1 MFSGVIKNKLL
12 ERYPYIVCLKKYMYV
27 YIYIYIHSF
36 NLLNFVYI
44 VVFDVETALG
54 NAKLKI
60 LE

>member
-1 MFSGVIKNKLL
+1 
-12 ERYPYIVCLKKYMYV
+12 MYV